1 MAIYNESAWY
11 EIKYPWDSLPT
22 KILMN
27 MKKIRVL
34 VVDNSVFIR
43 QQITKMLSGMDDITV
58 IGGASNGSEAVVKV
72 LDLLPSVVLMNC
84 QLPLVSGFE
93 ASSKIKELTG
103 IPVIMLIFNRKNSEN
118 DVVEAY
124 ENGAS
129 ECIIRKS
136 AFVSSDIMN
145 IKDEL
150 IDKIKSVTLESTE
163 TNTKQK
169 VNIEKEAVQDESE
182 KSENVFSKTF
192 AEKEIP
198 KSLHPIPND
207 LKIVVI
213 GVSTGGPMALHQLIP
228 KLPSNFPIPIIIVQ
242 HMPAYFTASLAKRLN
257 EMSHV
262 SVKEASDGMKLLPGT
277 VLIAQGG
284 KHIQITNEHT
294 IHLSDD
300 DFNVIY
306 KPSIDVLVNSIV
318 EVYGGNALGV
328 MMTGMGSDGTLAF
341 KKLHQAGGYIIAQ
354 DEKTSIVFG
363 MPKAV
368 IDANIVSEIHPLE
381 NLASAISACLGLNA
395 IEARDSRYSINVE

>member
-1 MAIYNESAWY
+1 
-11 EIKYPWDSLPT
+11 
-22 KILMN
+22 

-34 VVDNSVFIR
+34 VADNSVFIR
-43 QQITKMLSGMDDITV
+43 QQITKMLSGRDDITV

-84 QLPLVSGFE
+84 QLPLVSGVE
-93 ASSKIKELTG
+93 ALIKIKELTG
-103 IPVIMLIFNRKNSEN
+103 IPVIMMIINRKKSQN
-118 DVVEAY
+118 DEAEAF

-129 ECIIRKS
+129 ECIVQKS
-136 AFVSSDIMN
+136 AFVSSDVMT

-150 IDKIKSVTLESTE
+150 INKIKSVCNEFTVVHKNPQVKIEIEQNQKESVKIPDVSNETLT
-163 TNTKQK
+163 
-169 VNIEKEAVQDESE
+169 IP
-182 KSENVFSKTF
+182 
-192 AEKEIP
+192 EIL
-198 KSLHPIPND
+198 KHIHPDIHN

-284 KHIQITNEHT
+284 KHIQITKKHT

-328 MMTGMGSDGTLAF
+328 MMTGMGSDGTYAF

-381 NLASAISACLGLNA
+381 DLASAISACVGLRA
-395 IEARDSRYSINVE
+395 IEARDSRYSLNIE

>member
-1 MAIYNESAWY
+1 
-11 EIKYPWDSLPT
+11 
-22 KILMN
+22 

-34 VVDNSVFIR
+34 VADNSVFIR
-43 QQITKMLSGMDDITV
+43 QQITKMLSGMEDITV

-93 ASSKIKELTG
+93 ATCKVKELTG
-103 IPVIMLIFNRKNSEN
+103 IPVIMMIFNRKNSEN
-118 DVVEAY
+118 DVKEAF
-124 ENGAS
+124 ENGAA
-129 ECIIRKS
+129 ECIVQKS

-150 IDKIKSVTLESTE
+150 IEKIKSVTINLSKIDK
-163 TNTKQK
+163 KQK
-169 VNIEKEAVQDESE
+169 VENGKDQTQDERDKTKDSD
-182 KSENVFSKTF
+182 SKTLT
-192 AEKEIP
+192 EQEIP
-198 KSLHPIPND
+198 KVINPIFRD

-228 KLPSNFPIPIIIVQ
+228 KLPSNFPIPIIVVQ

-318 EVYGGNALGV
+318 EVYGGSALGV

-381 NLASAISACLGLNA
+381 DLASAISGCLGLNA
-395 IEARDSRYSINVE
+395 IEARDSRYSLNIE

>member
-1 MAIYNESAWY
+1 ME
-11 EIKYPWDSLPT
+11 
-22 KILMN
+22 
-27 MKKIRVL
+27 
-34 VVDNSVFIR
+34 
-43 QQITKMLSGMDDITV
+43 DITV

-93 ASSKIKELTG
+93 ATCKVKELTG
-103 IPVIMLIFNRKNSEN
+103 IPVIMMIFNRKNSEN
-118 DVVEAY
+118 DVKEAF
-124 ENGAS
+124 ENGAA
-129 ECIIRKS
+129 ECIVQKS

-150 IDKIKSVTLESTE
+150 IEKIKSVTINLSKIDK
-163 TNTKQK
+163 KQK
-169 VNIEKEAVQDESE
+169 VENGKDQTQDERDKTKDSD
-182 KSENVFSKTF
+182 SKTLT
-192 AEKEIP
+192 EQEIP
-198 KSLHPIPND
+198 KVINPIFRD

-228 KLPSNFPIPIIIVQ
+228 KLPSNFPIPIIVVQ

-318 EVYGGNALGV
+318 EVYGGSALGV

-381 NLASAISACLGLNA
+381 DLASAISGCLGLNA
-395 IEARDSRYSINVE
+395 IEARDSRYSLNIE